1 MLKIYSAI
9 VVTAVAIM
17 SCASDKGR
25 DERVRVDADEVI
37 SDSNAVYG
45 VQTAKQIFYSLP
57 SPLGTALILKRSGAV
72 YNEEILNP
80 VENISRYN
88 TNKSMALNLGIYS
101 TDLSYASMFDQT
113 QASIKY
119 MSASK
124 KVAEGLGILNAIDNS
139 VIQRLEENV
148 NNREVIM
155 DIISETFLNT
165 NSILEENDRVAVG
178 AIILVGGWIEGLYIA
193 TSLIEDVHKADNEL
207 VERIIDQKLSLGTV
221 INLLEQHKSNPD
233 VKDVLIDIYALD
245 KIYKDVQISVS
256 EVESVSRE
264 GESVTTLRSK
274 NVVSVS
280 PDVFNNLKTKIKEIR
295 TKYTM

>member
-1 MLKIYSAI
+1 M
-9 VVTAVAIM
+9 
-17 SCASDKGR
+17 
-25 DERVRVDADEVI
+25 
-37 SDSNAVYG
+37 
-45 VQTAKQIFYSLP
+45 
-57 SPLGTALILKRSGAV
+57 
-72 YNEEILNP
+72 
-80 VENISRYN
+80 
-88 TNKSMALNLGIYS
+88 
-101 TDLSYASMFDQT
+101 
-113 QASIKY
+113 
-119 MSASK
+119 
-124 KVAEGLGILNAIDNS
+124 
-139 VIQRLEENV
+139 
-148 NNREVIM
+148 
-155 DIISETFLNT
+155 
-165 NSILEENDRVAVG
+165 
-178 AIILVGGWIEGLYIA
+178 
-193 TSLIEDVHKADNEL
+193 HKADNEL